1 MSNVLAPSIWFED
14 TTVLLDSITQF
25 IPNGEMSYEE
35 QLNAMV
41 RFAIYFAA
49 LWFFYAMNYNVF
61 YIPIFVMLFTYL
73 VYAPMKERGQG
84 NEGFEAK
91 EQHEEQHEE
100 CVKPTINNPFMNVML
115 TDYVDNPARGPA
127 CENVEEQIK
136 EGFEYN
142 LYKDVDDVWERNNS
156 QRQYYT
162 NPATTIPNDVES
174 FANWCYKVP
183 YSCKS
188 GDMEACLKWEQPYMH
203 GKIA

>member
-14 TTVLLDSITQF
+14 TSVLLDSITQF
-25 IPNGEMSYEE
+25 IPNGEMLYEE

-84 NEGFEAK
+84 NEGFQAK
-91 EQHEEQHEE
+91 EQEEHHEE
-100 CVKPTINNPFMNVML
+100 CVNPTINNPFMNVML
-115 TDYVDNPARGPA
+115 TDYVDNPNRGPA
-127 CENVEEQIK
+127 CENVEEKVK

>member
-73 VYAPMKERGQG
+73 VYAPMKERGQS

-127 CENVEEQIK
+127 CENVEEKVK

>member
-14 TTVLLDSITQF
+14 TTALLENITQF

-35 QLNAMV
+35 QLNSLV

-61 YIPIFVMLFTYL
+61 YIPIFVMLFTFI
-73 VYAPMKERGQG
+73 VYAPMKYNSDESFK
-84 NEGFEAK
+84 NEDQDQ
-91 EQHEEQHEE
+91 EQT

-115 TDYVDNPARGPA
+115 TDYVDNPNRGPA

-162 NPATTIPNDVES
+162 NPSTTIPNDVES

>member
-14 TTVLLDSITQF
+14 TMVLLENITHF
-25 IPNGEMSYEE
+25 IPNSEMSYEE
-35 QLNAMV
+35 QLNSIV
-41 RFAIYFAA
+41 RFSIYFAA

-61 YIPIFVMLFTYL
+61 YIPVFVMLFTYL
-73 VYAPMKERGQG
+73 VYAPMKQKPGET
-84 NEGFEAK
+84 FESNT
-91 EQHEEQHEE
+91 EEKEE
-100 CVKPTINNPFMNVML
+100 CVKPTLNNPFMNVML
-115 TDYVDNPARGPA
+115 TDYVDNPNRGPA
-127 CENVEEQIK
+127 CENVEEQIR

-162 NPATTIPNDVES
+162 NPSTTIPNDVES

>member
-25 IPNGEMSYEE
+25 IPNGDMSYEE

-73 VYAPMKERGQG
+73 VYAPMKEKGK
-84 NEGFEAK
+84 ETFESN
-91 EQHEEQHEE
+91 QEEQKEE
-100 CVKPTINNPFMNVML
+100 CMKPTINNPFMNVML
-115 TDYVDNPARGPA
+115 TDYVDNPNRGPA

-162 NPATTIPNDVES
+162 NPSTTIPNDVES

>member
-1 MSNVLAPSIWFED
+1 MSNVLAPPIWFED
-14 TTVLLDSITQF
+14 IATLLENITQF
-25 IPNGEMSYEE
+25 IPNAEMSYEE
-35 QLNAMV
+35 QLNALV
-41 RFAIYFAA
+41 RFASYFAA

-61 YIPIFVMLFTYL
+61 YIPIFVMLFTFI
-73 VYAPMKERGQG
+73 VYAPMKQKG
-84 NEGFEAK
+84 NEGLESK
-91 EQHEEQHEE
+91 QEQEQEQE
-100 CVKPTINNPFMNVML
+100 CTKPTINNPFMNVML

>member
-1 MSNVLAPSIWFED
+1 MSSVYNQPIWFEEPS
-14 TTVLLDSITQF
+14 VLIDEDNLTKF
-25 IPNGEMSYEE
+25 IPTETMSFGE
-35 QLNAMV
+35 QLNSIV
-41 RFAIYFAA
+41 RFAIYFAV
-49 LWFFYAMNYNVF
+49 LLFIYSMNYNVF
-61 YIPIFVMLFTYL
+61 YIPILTMVFTYI
-73 VYAPMKERGQG
+73 VYQPVENYQEKNEDQKED
-84 NEGFEAK
+84 
-91 EQHEEQHEE
+91 
-100 CVKPTINNPFMNVML
+100 CVKPTLNNPFMNVML
-115 TDYVDNPARGPA
+115 TDYVDNPTRGPA

-156 QRQYYT
+156 QRQFYT

>member
-61 YIPIFVMLFTYL
+61 YIPIFVMLFTFL
-73 VYAPMKERGQG
+73 VYAPMKQKS
-84 NEGFEAK
+84 NEGFQAEEK
-91 EQHEEQHEE
+91 EQHEE
-100 CVKPTINNPFMNVML
+100 CTKPTINNPFMNVML
-115 TDYVDNPARGPA
+115 TDYVDNPNRGPA
-127 CENVEEQIK
+127 CENVEEKVK